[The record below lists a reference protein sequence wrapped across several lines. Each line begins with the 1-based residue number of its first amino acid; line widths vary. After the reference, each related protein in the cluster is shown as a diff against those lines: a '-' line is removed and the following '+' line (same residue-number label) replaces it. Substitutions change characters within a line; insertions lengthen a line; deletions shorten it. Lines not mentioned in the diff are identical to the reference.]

1 MATPDEINAEFYAGY
16 GDQPR
21 GMTLLDYLSPSSYV
35 DPYKALRNIPQSAQ
49 QVNEPVAPQ
58 MDEQGFR
65 QLSQAEAKMVYAS
78 RTSTF

>member
-35 DPYKALRNIPQSAQ
+35 DPYKALRNPQQ
-49 QVNEPVAPQ
+49 VAPQ